1 MTSGDRVLR
10 SRGMSSGI
18 MDILLANRAKFV
30 DFVAARVESRAVAE
44 DILQEALA
52 RSLERVGE
60 VRVAEAAVGWFY
72 QVLRNA
78 VVDHHRRR
86 STAAKALERFADEA
100 PSEESAPEAPRK
112 TCKCVSRLAKELKPE
127 YADALQ
133 RVEVEG
139 VAVKDF
145 GEDAG
150 ITSGNAAVRV
160 FRAREALKKKVVTTC
175 GACAAAGCTDC
186 DCVSPAGENDRAP
199 V

>member
-1 MTSGDRVLR
+1 MASGT
-10 SRGMSSGI
+10 
-18 MDILLANRAKFV
+18 MDLLLENRAAFL

-44 DILQEALA
+44 DLLQDALSRA
-52 RSLERVGE
+52 LTHVDGLR
-60 VRVAEAAVGWFY
+60 AEDAAFGWFY

-78 VVDHHRRR
+78 IADHHRRR
-86 STAAKALERFADEA
+86 STATKSLERFAAETDETTT
-100 PSEESAPEAPRK
+100 PEPPRK
-112 TCKCVSRLAKELKPE
+112 PCKCVSRLARTLKPE

-133 RVEVEG
+133 KVEVEG
-139 VAVKDF
+139 VAVKSF

-186 DCVSPAGENDRAP
+186 DCVAPAD
-199 V
+199 